1 MVLGAIIGAYN
12 TYQGIY
18 RLSGGR
24 LNRYLMGKAH
34 GLLRKGIHM
43 AANKY
48 GYEIERNGILK
59 KKSSDEQNEIE
70 SEE

>member
-12 TYQGIY
+12 TYQGINK
-18 RLSGGR
+18 LSGGR
-24 LNRYLMGKAH
+24 LNRYLIGKAH

-59 KKSSDEQNEIE
+59 KKSPDEQNEIE